1 MLIADD
7 EPTARLGMRRLVER
21 HATFAV
27 VAEARNG
34 KEVLDAISFCEPD
47 VVFLDIEM
55 PELTGID
62 AMRALH
68 PDARPIVVFLTAY
81 DQFAVQAFDIDA
93 ADYLVKPV
101 TRERFAETMERVA
114 RRLTRASG
122 EGMGATLSVLTRKG
136 TLIIPVHEIDWIEAA
151 DYYCRV
157 WTGET
162 SYLLRESLL
171 RLERRVRRHG
181 FARAHR
187 RALVRTAAVRELQTT
202 NDGELQAVLSSG
214 RVIPVSRR
222 RRGAFTDAVRGGLRA
237 GPGTEDASR

>member
-1 MLIADD
+1 M
-7 EPTARLGMRRLVER
+7 
-21 HATFAV
+21 
-27 VAEARNG
+27 
-34 KEVLDAISFCEPD
+34 EVLEAIGSSAPD

-55 PELTGID
+55 PELTGIE

-68 PDARPIVVFLTAY
+68 ADARPVVVFLTAY

-101 TRERFAETMERVA
+101 TRERFAETMERVT
-114 RRLTRASG
+114 RRLTGGSSDAR
-122 EGMGATLSVLTRKG
+122 GATLSVLTRRG
-136 TLIIPVHEIDWIEAA
+136 TLIIPVQEIDWIEAA

-202 NDGELQAVLSSG
+202 NDGELHALLASG

-222 RRGAFTDAVRGGLRA
+222 RRAAFTDAVRGESRT
-237 GPGTEDASR
+237 GPGIEDASP